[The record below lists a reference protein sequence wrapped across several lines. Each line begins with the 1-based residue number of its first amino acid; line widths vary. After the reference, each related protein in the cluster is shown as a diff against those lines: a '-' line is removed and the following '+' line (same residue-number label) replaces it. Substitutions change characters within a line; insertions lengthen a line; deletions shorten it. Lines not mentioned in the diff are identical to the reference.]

1 MPQGEEAFLPFGETG
16 SAPVTA
22 VRSTV
27 ILTSLRAFRSRGV
40 YDRYFA
46 ALHADYRER
55 ILSVTSGVW
64 LPMEIARVHYVACDS
79 LGLDR
84 AMIEDIGAESG
95 RVLNHTVLSV
105 LAKLSR
111 EAGASPWTALKHTNR
126 LVGRT
131 WQGSTCGV
139 FKLGPKE
146 ARLEWLGQTLAS
158 IPYFRTAFGG
168 FIAGAL
174 QLFGRAA
181 VVREIPRYCTTTT
194 LGYRC
199 SWV

>member
-1 MPQGEEAFLPFGETG
+1 MPQGEETFLPFGEGGT
-16 SAPVTA
+16 ATA

-27 ILTSLRAFRSRGV
+27 ILTSLRALRARAHFDRYMQALDEKYRDDILAITGGHWLAMDIARAHYLACDALALERGV
-40 YDRYFA
+40 
-46 ALHADYRER
+46 
-55 ILSVTSGVW
+55 
-64 LPMEIARVHYVACDS
+64 
-79 LGLDR
+79 
-84 AMIEDIGAESG
+84 IEDIGTESG
-95 RVLNHTVLSV
+95 RVLNHTVLAV
-105 LAKLSR
+105 VVKLSR

-139 FKLGPKE
+139 FKVGPKE
-146 ARLEWLGQTLAS
+146 ARLEWVGQPVAS

-168 FIAGAL
+168 FILGAL
-174 QLFGRAA
+174 QLFGR
-181 VVREIPRYCTTTT
+181 VVFVREIPRYCTSTT